1 MKKLSNMKIGKRL
14 ITGFLI
20 VAFITAGVG
29 ILGAVMLNNAD
40 SEYTDLYANYG
51 SAQGTV
57 GQVAIKYN
65 QIRVALRDIVLTE
78 DTAKMNELKNEIDG
92 LKNDIDSGLKEFEPS
107 IQTEEVKNAF
117 DNLKQELTTYYSVQ
131 DNVINLALQ
140 GKNSEALEA
149 LNSASGSAANA
160 NDIVMSLFEQK
171 EAGGQEKSD
180 VLSKTTAMTEI
191 ILWSVVAAAIIIAIM
206 LGIFISRS
214 ISKPV
219 NMLVA
224 TAESLA
230 LGDTSLKLDASSE
243 DEVGMLERS
252 FQKVI
257 DNISGNAHNAELL
270 AAGNIDFEV
279 EIKSDKDILSQSMQ
293 KMADTIKSLIQ
304 EMNYM
309 SEQHELG
316 DIDIAIPDEKFE
328 GAYKLMAQGLNGMVQ
343 GHITVKK
350 KAMACVAEF
359 GRGNFEAPLEKFP
372 GKKAFIN
379 ETIEQVRSNL
389 KALMA
394 DANMLVSAGLE
405 GRLSTRADVSKHYGD
420 FRKIIEGI
428 NQTLDAIVEP
438 VKEAA
443 EVLAEVAQKNLK
455 VHVAGDYNGDHAEM
469 KNAINSTIDSLNEIM
484 KDIGRSAEQV
494 ALGTKQVSDG
504 SQELSQGSTEQ
515 ASSVE
520 ELSAAIM
527 QVASQTKQNALN
539 AGQANELSTTASN
552 SAVRGNAQVKEM
564 LRSMEDINESSNNIS
579 KIIKVIDDIAFQT
592 NILALNAAVE
602 AARAGVHGKG
612 FAVVAEEVRNL
623 AGKSAEAAKETT
635 NMIEGSVR
643 NVEQGTR
650 IAKETALALEEILSN
665 VEKASALVSDIADAS
680 NEQAAAIAQINQ
692 SIEQVSSVVQ
702 SNSATAQQSA
712 AASEELSGQADLL
725 KNLVEQFQLGEEK
738 SRKASAK
745 GIAIK
750 NEPCAAENIPGEFDK
765 Y

>member
-1 MKKLSNMKIGKRL
+1 MKIGKRL

-20 VAFITAGVG
+20 VAIITAGVG

-257 DNISGNAHNAELL
+257 DNISGNAHNAELI

-328 GAYKLMAQGLNGMVQ
+328 GAYKVMAQGLNGMVQ

-539 AGQANELSTTASN
+539 AGQANELSATASS

-738 SRKASAK
+738 SRKVGAK